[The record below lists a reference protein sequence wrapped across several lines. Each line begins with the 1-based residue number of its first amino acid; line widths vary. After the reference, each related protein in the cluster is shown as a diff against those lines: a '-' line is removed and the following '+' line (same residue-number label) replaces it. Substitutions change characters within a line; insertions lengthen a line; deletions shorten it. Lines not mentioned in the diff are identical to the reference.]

1 MNSTASSPVV
11 QNIVTLLGVILFCY
25 LVNIYSHITLIAHYI
40 PVSSLLLA
48 QTFERHFW
56 QFVFGFTAIVML
68 SRGHLW
74 SFGINSKNLKQSMKW
89 LVWLYVAM
97 VSVTFLSRMMDVD
110 LLPIKKEQLPSGIG
124 GTMLIL
130 LMYWMSSPVANQILF
145 FGVGQTLLM
154 KQFGDN
160 GKVAGVPLAVY
171 IAAILFSIFGTDSS
185 FAVGNLSSLT
195 TFVVGLFCGI
205 VYWKTGSLITP
216 MLGHAFV
223 FGFPL
228 VIELLSSRIL

>member
-11 QNIVTLLGVILFCY
+11 QKIVTLLGVILFCY
-25 LVNIYSHITLIAHYI
+25 VVNIYSHITLIAPHLS
-40 PVSSLLLA
+40 VSSLLPA

-89 LVWLYVAM
+89 LAWLYVAM
-97 VSVTFLSRMMDVD
+97 ASVTFLLRMMDVD
-110 LLPIKKEQLPSGIG
+110 MLPVTKEKFPSDIG
-124 GTMLIL
+124 STILML

-145 FGVGQTLLM
+145 FGMAQTLLM
-154 KQFGDN
+154 KQFSEN
-160 GKVAGVPLAVY
+160 GKIAGVPLAVY
-171 IAAILFSIFGTDSS
+171 VAAVLFSLFGTDSS
-185 FAVGNLSSLT
+185 FAIGNFSYLT
-195 TFVVGLFCGI
+195 TFAVGMFCGI
-205 VYWKTGSLITP
+205 VFWKTGSLITP

-228 VIELLSSRIL
+228 VVELLFSHM

>member
-11 QNIVTLLGVILFCY
+11 QKIVTLLGVILFCY
-25 LVNIYSHITLIAHYI
+25 VVNIYSHITLIAPHL
-40 PVSSLLLA
+40 PVSSLLPA

-160 GKVAGVPLAVY
+160 GKVAGVPLTVY